1 MKFNIQKSIN
11 NATQSAFL
19 VLKLI
24 IPLFILAEILLY
36 LDVLKYIAF
45 IFEPITN
52 VLDLPKEAS
61 IGIAAAM
68 FFNIY
73 AGLAFLAPL
82 HLDPYQWTILGTFL
96 GVAHSLVVENVIMK
110 KIGIPYWYSWSLRIS
125 LAFLAIVPLKF
136 MPKEY
141 FQTIEINT
149 ETIVQKAYANFSD
162 MLLYA
167 LKDSVILSLK
177 VIAIV
182 TAIIFIMD
190 YLKSRDFMQT
200 YQQKTNSLFSIVA
213 GLLLGITYGAGIILA
228 EVNKGT
234 LSKVDIFFIGTFLM
248 ICHSIIEDILLFVIF
263 GANGWMI
270 LAIRIIMA
278 FIFSYILAILYKRK
292 FHENHTIS

>member
-1 MKFNIQKSIN
+1 MKFNRQESIK

-24 IPLFILAEILLY
+24 IPLFILAEVLLY
-36 LDVLKYIAF
+36 LDLLKYIAF

-82 HLDPYQWTILGTFL
+82 NLSPYEWTILGTFL
-96 GVAHSLVVENVIMK
+96 GIAHSLVVENIIMK
-110 KIGIPYWYSWSLRIS
+110 KIGISYWYSWSLRIG

-136 MPKEY
+136 IPKEY
-141 FQTIEINT
+141 FQTIQINT
-149 ETIVQKAYANFSD
+149 ETIVQKVYVNFSD
-162 MLLYA
+162 MLLHA
-167 LKDSVILSLK
+167 LNDSVVLSLK

-182 TAIIFIMD
+182 TAIIFVMD
-190 YLKSRDFMQT
+190 YLKSRDFMKK
-200 YQQKTNSLFSIVA
+200 YQQKTDSLFSIVA

-228 EVNKGT
+228 EVKKGT
-234 LSKVDIFFIGTFLM
+234 LGKVDIFYIGTFLM
-248 ICHSIIEDILLFVIF
+248 ICHSVIEDVLLFVIF

-270 LAIRIIMA
+270 LTIRIVMA
-278 FIFSYILAILYKRK
+278 FLFSYILVILYKRRID
-292 FHENHTIS
+292 ENNTV